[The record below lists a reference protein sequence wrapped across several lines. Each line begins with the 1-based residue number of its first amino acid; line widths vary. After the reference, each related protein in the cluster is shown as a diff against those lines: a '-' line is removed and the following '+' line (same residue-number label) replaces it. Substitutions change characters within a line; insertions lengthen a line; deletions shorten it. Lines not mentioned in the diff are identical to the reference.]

1 MTVKRPMWS
10 SESFSARFPVG
21 RILYVIDVLAWMF
34 AILLAA
40 LLRYEF
46 AANSISW
53 DILVGA
59 IAGAAILQ
67 LCFGLVFHLY
77 RKGMRFR
84 TGGFEDTVAVGL
96 AVGAVG
102 GI

>member
-53 DILVGA
+53 DIFVGA
-59 IAGAAILQ
+59 IAGCRYPAAVLW
-67 LCFGLVFHLY
+67 FGIPLVP
-77 RKGMRFR
+77 KGNEVPHGRF
-84 TGGFEDTVAVGL
+84 
-96 AVGAVG
+96 
-102 GI
+102 